1 MKAKA
6 QKSSADR
13 YKDAIE
19 RAINSKIER
28 LEARAKTHGGGNGE
42 LAEERTAAVRV
53 NRMRGE
59 MLLAK
64 ARGELI
70 TKDLVEKQA
79 AYLLI
84 AMRQRI
90 LSIPST
96 YARRLVGIT
105 DQKQMAHELK
115 AMALSVLNEPKDL
128 PSRVTDPNW
137 LEKLENGDGEQA

>member
-53 NRMRGE
+53 NRQRGE

-79 AYLLI
+79 AYLLV
-84 AMRQRI
+84 ALRQKI
-90 LSIPST
+90 LSLPT
-96 YARRLVGIT
+96 YSRQLLNIS
-105 DQKQMAHELK
+105 DQREMAHELK
-115 AMALSVLNEPKDL
+115 EIALSVLNEIKDL
-128 PSRVTDPNW
+128 PERVTDPNW
-137 LEKLENGDGEQA
+137 LERLENGDGEQA